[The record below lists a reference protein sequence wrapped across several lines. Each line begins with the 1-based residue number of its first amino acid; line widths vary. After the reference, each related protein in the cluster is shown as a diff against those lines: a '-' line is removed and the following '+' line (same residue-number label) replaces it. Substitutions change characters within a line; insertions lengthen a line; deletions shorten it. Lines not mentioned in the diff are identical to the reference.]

1 MRYGWARAALIAG
14 VLALAACGRG
24 GDLPN
29 RPSPQEAQ
37 AAADAFMATNAKAE
51 GVRTLP
57 SGVQYKVVQSGPAG
71 GESPDGNDLV
81 RVDYEGTL
89 TDGAVF
95 DSSFER
101 GAPAVFT
108 LGTVVE
114 GWTDVLQHM
123 KPGDE
128 WIVYIPPSLGYG
140 EEDKGDIPPNSVL
153 VFRLKLLDIAR
164 NPGGGMPAG
173 SANV

>member
-1 MRYGWARAALIAG
+1 MRYGWARAALFAG

-24 GDLPN
+24 DDLPN
-29 RPSPQEAQ
+29 RPSPEKAQ
-37 AAADAFMATNAKAE
+37 AAADAFMTTNAKAD

-71 GESPDGNDLV
+71 GESPDSNDLV
-81 RVDYEGTL
+81 RVDYEGAL
-89 TDGAVF
+89 TDGTVF

-140 EEDKGDIPPNSVL
+140 DQDKGDIPPNSVL
-153 VFRLKLLDIAR
+153 VFRLRLLDIAR
-164 NPGGGMPAG
+164 NPGVGAPAG
-173 SANV
+173 SANA